1 MKGFDIWVFMAFTAS
16 LLGLTPFFY
25 EPLNPKESC
34 ALVSLSFNTKPCKTF
49 KAFAMAFMESTR
61 RGSFACWALT
71 LAHSASN
78 YNQAVYL
85 ANFLAL

>member
-1 MKGFDIWVFMAFTAS
+1 
-16 LLGLTPFFY
+16 
-25 EPLNPKESC
+25 
-34 ALVSLSFNTKPCKTF
+34 
-49 KAFAMAFMESTR
+49 MAFMESTR